1 MSFVDWKI
9 SKHVWHGCEIWF
21 SAYIISSY
29 VMFFSYAN
37 FPRSPKRHCYELH
50 LDTLFQEC
58 FWSRSINSQV
68 VFYRG
73 IKQLSFASSSWLYT
87 PIKPSRSFIERYKK
101 DHKFRPLSG
110 FVYCFRS
117 FVNANIY
124 KSKKKLSVICFNKRE
139 WSKRGNR
146 PYMTLFP

>member
-1 MSFVDWKI
+1 MTWVWDLIFGLHNKFICNVFFVCEFPTFTKASLLWTPFRHAFPGMLLKSFNKLAGRVL
-9 SKHVWHGCEIWF
+9 S
-21 SAYIISSY
+21 
-29 VMFFSYAN
+29 
-37 FPRSPKRHCYELH
+37 
-50 LDTLFQEC
+50 
-58 FWSRSINSQV
+58 
-68 VFYRG
+68 G
-73 IKQLSFASSSWLYT
+73 IEQLSFASSSWLYT